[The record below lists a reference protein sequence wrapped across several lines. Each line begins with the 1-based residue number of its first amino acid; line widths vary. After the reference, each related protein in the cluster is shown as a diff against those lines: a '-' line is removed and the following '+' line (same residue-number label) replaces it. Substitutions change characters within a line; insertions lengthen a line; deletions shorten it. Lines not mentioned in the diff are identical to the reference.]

1 MIQGNTSGLSTEKKS
16 VGSRSGLAD
25 VSAELQ
31 VKSIFYLFKN
41 NVEDFRTIRITKVA
55 KYLYIYIYIS
65 IYISVCIYMYIYLS
79 LVKIKP
85 FF

>member
-1 MIQGNTSGLSTEKKS
+1 MIQGSTSGHSTEKKS

-55 KYLYIYIYIS
+55 KYLYIYLYFHIYQC
-65 IYISVCIYMYIYLS
+65 VYIYVYLS
-79 LVKIKP
+79 Q
-85 FF
+85 FG

>member
-25 VSAELQ
+25 ISAELQ

-41 NVEDFRTIRITKVA
+41 NVEDFRTIRITIVA
-55 KYLYIYIYIS
+55 KYLYIYLYFYICQC
-65 IYISVCIYMYIYLS
+65 VCVYIYVYPS
-79 LVKIKP
+79 Q
-85 FF
+85 FG

>member
-41 NVEDFRTIRITKVA
+41 NVEDFRTIRITIVA
-55 KYLYIYIYIS
+55 KYLYIYLYFYICQC
-65 IYISVCIYMYIYLS
+65 VCVYIYVYPS
-79 LVKIKP
+79 Q
-85 FF
+85 FG

>member
-41 NVEDFRTIRITKVA
+41 NVEDFRTIRITIVA
-55 KYLYIYIYIS
+55 KYLYIYLYFHICQCVYICIS
-65 IYISVCIYMYIYLS
+65 ISV
-79 LVKIKP
+79 
-85 FF
+85 

>member
-1 MIQGNTSGLSTEKKS
+1 MIQGSTSGHSTEKKS

-41 NVEDFRTIRITKVA
+41 NVEDFRTIRITIVA
-55 KYLYIYIYIS
+55 KYLYIYLYFHIYQCVYIYICIS
-65 IYISVCIYMYIYLS
+65 ISVWL
-79 LVKIKP
+79 K
-85 FF
+85 

>member
-1 MIQGNTSGLSTEKKS
+1 MIQGSTSGHSTEKKS

-55 KYLYIYIYIS
+55 KYLYIYLYFHIYQCVY
-65 IYISVCIYMYIYLS
+65 IYVYLS

>member
-55 KYLYIYIYIS
+55 KYLYIYLYFHIYQCVYIYICIS
-65 IYISVCIYMYIYLS
+65 ISVWL
-79 LVKIKP
+79 K
-85 FF
+85 

>member
-1 MIQGNTSGLSTEKKS
+1 MIQGSTSGHSTEKKS

-41 NVEDFRTIRITKVA
+41 NVEDFRTIRITIVA
-55 KYLYIYIYIS
+55 KYLYIYLYFYICQC
-65 IYISVCIYMYIYLS
+65 VCVYIYVYPS
-79 LVKIKP
+79 Q
-85 FF
+85 FG